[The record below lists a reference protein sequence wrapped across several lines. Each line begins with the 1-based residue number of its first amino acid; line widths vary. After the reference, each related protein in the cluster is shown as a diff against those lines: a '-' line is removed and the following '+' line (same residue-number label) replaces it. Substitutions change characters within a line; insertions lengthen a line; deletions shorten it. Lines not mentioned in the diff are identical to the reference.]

1 MRRAVLLKGDGIGPE
16 ISSAAL
22 YVLRELGV
30 TDRVE
35 IIEAE
40 AGSEW
45 WRSHGGNSYIPEDTW
60 RLLEESDACIKAPF
74 ATLYAPGA
82 PRSAVVAIR
91 QRFDLYA
98 NVRPIKA
105 FRGLRGAAGPIRHI
119 FVRENT
125 EDLYAGIEYAISPEA
140 SISIRRTTYG
150 ASARLMRRA
159 LEIAAGLSWGRVFV
173 VHKATVIRET
183 DGMFLRAARDA
194 AAEYPGIELR
204 EILVDNMAQQLV
216 LNPRQFDDSVIAGP
230 NLYLD
235 ILSEEAA
242 ALVGGIS
249 VVYSA
254 NMGDSYAM
262 FEPAHG
268 SASELKGKGIAN
280 PMAMILA
287 AAAAANYLGER
298 EAALA
303 IVEGVE
309 RTVEEGRALTPDMG
323 GSSSTME
330 VARAVAR
337 HAAAALSS
345 RDLPPNPLIF
355 PWPAR
360 RRAG

>member
-1 MRRAVLLKGDGIGPE
+1 MRRAVLLRGDGIGPE
-16 ISSAAL
+16 ISTAAVH
-22 YVLRELGV
+22 VLRELGV

-35 IIEAE
+35 IVEAE

-45 WRSHGGNSYIPEDTW
+45 WRSHGGNSYVPQDTW

-74 ATLYAPGA
+74 ATLYTPGA

-91 QRFDLYA
+91 QRFNLYA
-98 NVRPIKA
+98 NVRPIKT
-105 FRGLRGAAGPIRHI
+105 FRGMKGPLGPIRHI
-119 FVRENT
+119 YLRENT
-125 EDLYAGIEYAISPEA
+125 EDLYAGIEYSISPEV
-140 SISIRRTTYG
+140 SISIRKTTYG
-150 ASARLMRRA
+150 ASNRLMRRA
-159 LEIAAGLSWGRVFV
+159 FDVAAGLSWSHVFV

-183 DGMFLRAARDA
+183 DGMFLRAAHDA
-194 AAEYPGIELR
+194 AADYPGIELQ
-204 EILVDNMAQQLV
+204 EMLVDNVAQQLV
-216 LNPRQFDDSVIAGP
+216 LNPGQFDDSVIAGP

-235 ILSEEAA
+235 ILSEESA
-242 ALVGGIS
+242 ALMGGIG

-268 SASELKGKGIAN
+268 SAPGLKGKGVADPI
-280 PMAMILA
+280 AMILA

-298 EAALA
+298 RAALA

-309 RTVEEGRALTPDMG
+309 RTVEEGRTLTPDMG

-330 VARAVAR
+330 VARAVAA

-345 RDLPPNPLIF
+345 DLLPANPLIF
-355 PWPAR
+355 PWSPSM
-360 RRAG
+360 